1 MALGLG
7 LPSLGR
13 VEVRAV
19 LGHVLHVVDLLAVP
33 RRGRVLGSLVG
44 LVERLMK
51 SCEVDH
57 LLTTIINIGIVVVVA
72 LCVSTLVLHPRK
84 STKGLQLRLL
94 RVDDCEGVDT
104 SADVSSLEVVA
115 PRNVFT
121 PLIVLVLVALI

>member
-33 RRGRVLGSLVG
+33 RRGRVLGSLMG

>member
-19 LGHVLHVVDLLAVP
+19 LGHVLHVVDLPAVP
-33 RRGRVLGSLVG
+33 RRRRVLGSLMG

-51 SCEVDH
+51 IREVGH
-57 LLTTIINIGIVVVVA
+57 LLTTIGIINIGIVVVVA

-104 SADVSSLEVVA
+104 SADVSSLEVVV
-115 PRNVFT
+115 PRNVCT
-121 PLIVLVLVALI
+121 PLIIWVALI